1 MRLHPLLPLLRRSNG
16 ALHPTRRPNFQL
28 IVSICAGDETA
39 VRRKAKEKVRRRSLK
54 SKEKEL
60 ELDVSISIQEAL
72 NDPEILRIVELL
84 RLDAPVA
91 VKLAFDGL
99 KDSMYKT
106 RDNAIGG
113 AAGYESVELSVL
125 FCYNE
130 FIRKLNKEW
139 RAEDNATDVIS
150 MSQHVPDLKLPML
163 MLVDIV
169 ISVETVARQA
179 EQRGHMLLDKMRILM
194 VHGLLH
200 LLGFDHKVS
209 EDTEVEMEE
218 EEEDL
223 LLKSLGWKGKG
234 LIQSAYDAATHSDG
248 LKLGDRKKEGSPQ
261 YYKQMFRYIF
271 SDMDGTLLNSKS
283 QLSSTNVKA
292 MKEASSRAVKI
303 VIATGKA
310 RPAVIRVFKGVD
322 LTGKDGI
329 VSEFSPGVFLQGLLV
344 YGTQG
349 REIFR
354 RNLDT
359 DVCREACRNSL
370 ENEVPLITFTK
381 DHCLSLYDHPLVDSM
396 HTVYHEQKAE
406 IMPSVEHLMA
416 AAGIQ
421 KLVFMDT
428 AEGVTTAMRPY
439 WSEANGDGAR
449 VVQTVPDM
457 LEIVPPGTS
466 KGSGVSMLLDH
477 LGITPKEIMAIGD
490 GENDIEML
498 ELACLGIALGNGV
511 EKTKTVANV
520 IGLSND
526 ENGVADAIYRYAL

>member
-113 AAGYESVELSVL
+113 VAGYESVELSVL
-125 FCYNE
+125 LCYNE
-130 FIRKLNKEW
+130 FIGKLNKEW

-179 EQRGHMLLDKMRILM
+179 EQRGQMLLDKMRILM

-248 LKLGDRKKEGSPQ
+248 LKLG
-261 YYKQMFRYIF
+261 
-271 SDMDGTLLNSKS
+271 GTLLNSKS

-359 DVCREACRNSL
+359 DVCREACRYSL

-381 DHCLSLYDHPLVDSM
+381 DHCLSLCDHPLVDSM

-439 WSEANGDGAR
+439 WSEANGDGAS

>member
-1 MRLHPLLPLLRRSNG
+1 MARYIPRA
-16 ALHPTRRPNFQL
+16 ALISSSSFPSAP
-28 IVSICAGDETA
+28 